1 MKNIIVLLLTLI
13 SITNTLQASIQQQR
27 NLLCVSLSDKY
38 NIKVKNDSGNDIT
51 VYNTG
56 TSSIIKLPKNTTTT
70 IKMEV
75 GNKLYRFQ
83 NGKKGI
89 LLLTATAD
97 MDDKIQLFSKL

>member
-1 MKNIIVLLLTLI
+1 MKNILVLLLTLI
-13 SITNTLQASIQQQR
+13 SITNTLQASIQQC

-56 TSSIIKLPKNTTTT
+56 TSSIIKLSKNTTTT

-75 GNKLYRFQ
+75 GNKLYRYE